1 MGVIA
6 WIIIG
11 LVAGWLATQILGG
24 RGGLLYNLAV
34 GLVGAVV
41 GGFLFEKLRLEVVP
55 DFWGNLITATI
66 GAVIFLLIWRV
77 PADLASDPKGVR
89 SLARRRPQP

>member
-1 MGVIA
+1 PRRILNQEKFMGVIA

-11 LVAGWLATQILGG
+11 LIAGWLATQILGG

-34 GLVGAVV
+34 GLVGALV

-66 GAVIFLLIWRV
+66 GAVIFLLIWR
-77 PADLASDPKGVR
+77 AI
-89 SLARRRPQP
+89 RRA

>member
-1 MGVIA
+1 VSVIA
-6 WIIIG
+6 WIIVG
-11 LVAGWLATQILGG
+11 LIAGWLATQILGR

-34 GLVGAVV
+34 GLVGAIV

-66 GAVIFLLIWRV
+66 GAVVFLLIWR
-77 PADLASDPKGVR
+77 AI
-89 SLARRRPQP
+89 RRA

>member
-24 RGGLLYNLAV
+24 SGGLLRNLAV
-34 GLVGAVV
+34 GLVGAIV
-41 GGFLFEKLRLEVVP
+41 GGWLFGVLNLQVMP

-66 GAVIFLLIWRV
+66 GAIVFLLIWR
-77 PADLASDPKGVR
+77 AI
-89 SLARRRPQP
+89 RRA

>member
-1 MGVIA
+1 MSVIA
-6 WIIIG
+6 WIFIG
-11 LVAGWLATQILGG
+11 LLAGWLATQVLGG
-24 RGGLLYNLAV
+24 RVGLLRNLAV

-41 GGFLFEKLRLEVVP
+41 GGFLFEKLRVEVVP

-66 GAVIFLLIWRV
+66 GAIVFLRSGGQSEG
-77 PADLASDPKGVR
+77 PD